1 MLNYIT
7 IAIIT
12 KMEKIKC
19 GNYEILKFVFNPIK
33 ENCYVL
39 NLENDSIVVD
49 PGNSNTAETNL
60 LIEAIKSPNLTIF
73 NTHGHV
79 DHIFG
84 NAVLK
89 EKFKSAKLVIHTLDR
104 EKLQDP
110 HKNYSIGLGVE
121 VISPD
126 ADVVIEGEEAE
137 YTVGNTTFR
146 ILHTKGHTLGSVSI
160 VGDDFVF
167 TGDTLFQGTVGIAK
181 EYFKA
186 FDDLI
191 TSIKTKL
198 IPLGDN
204 YIVLPGHGENTTILE
219 ERESNPFLQ

>member
-1 MLNYIT
+1 
-7 IAIIT
+7 
-12 KMEKIKC
+12 MEKIKC

-204 YIVLPGHGENTTILE
+204 YIVLPGQIGRAHV
-219 ERESNPFLQ
+219 

>member
-1 MLNYIT
+1 M
-7 IAIIT
+7 
-12 KMEKIKC
+12 
-19 GNYEILKFVFNPIK
+19 
-33 ENCYVL
+33 
-39 NLENDSIVVD
+39 
-49 PGNSNTAETNL
+49 
-60 LIEAIKSPNLTIF
+60 
-73 NTHGHV
+73 
-79 DHIFG
+79 
-84 NAVLK
+84 
-89 EKFKSAKLVIHTLDR
+89 DR

-137 YTVGNTTFR
+137 YTVGNTAFR
-146 ILHTKGHTLGSVSI
+146 ILHTKCHTLGSVSI

-181 EYFKA
+181 EYSKA

>member
-1 MLNYIT
+1 
-7 IAIIT
+7 
-12 KMEKIKC
+12 MEKIKC

-126 ADVVIEGEEAE
+126 ADVVIEGEESE

>member
-1 MLNYIT
+1 
-7 IAIIT
+7 
-12 KMEKIKC
+12 MEKIKC
-19 GNYEILKFVFNPIK
+19 GNYEIIKFIFNPIK
-33 ENCYVL
+33 VNCYVL
-39 NLENDSIVVD
+39 NLDNETIVVD

-60 LIEAIKSPNLTIF
+60 LVEAIKSENLTIF

-84 NAVLK
+84 NAILK
-89 EKFKSAKLVIHTLDR
+89 EKFKSAKLIIHALDR

-110 HKNYSIGLGVE
+110 NKNYSIDLGVE

-126 ADVVIEGEEAE
+126 ADVVIEGEESE
-137 YTVGNTTFR
+137 YIVGNTKFK

-160 VGDDFVF
+160 VGNGFVF
-167 TGDTLFQGTVGIAK
+167 TGDTLFNGTVGIAK
-181 EYFKA
+181 EYPNA
-186 FDDLI
+186 FNDLI
-191 TSIKTKL
+191 VSIKTKL

>member
-1 MLNYIT
+1 
-7 IAIIT
+7 
-12 KMEKIKC
+12 MEKIKC

>member
-1 MLNYIT
+1 
-7 IAIIT
+7 
-12 KMEKIKC
+12 MEKIKC

-126 ADVVIEGEEAE
+126 ADIVIEGEESE
-137 YTVGNTTFR
+137 YTLGNTTFR

-160 VGDDFVF
+160 VGDGFVF

-181 EYFKA
+181 EYSKA

>member
-1 MLNYIT
+1 
-7 IAIIT
+7 
-12 KMEKIKC
+12 MEKIKC

-126 ADVVIEGEEAE
+126 ADIVIEGEEAE

-181 EYFKA
+181 EYPKA

-191 TSIKTKL
+191 ASIKTKL
-198 IPLGDN
+198 LPLGDN